1 RGGPHARRRPLAVAG
16 TAGRPDPRA
25 RALAIAPHRA
35 ALMRAILL
43 AVSLLAATGASGDA
57 PFYYRPKL
65 RTPDVVEPFLPSLAP
80 GGDAFP
86 EEKEAAE
93 LAARLAELGRRLRGH
108 PRRAVEV
115 ADLLAPTFRGGRLQP
130 VEEVAVAR
138 HPSLQIFRGGAPA
151 PELVSGPRPF
161 AEELRKL
168 VDGFREVTVAEFL
181 ITAIEVDREKG
192 VASTDVRYDLVG
204 PGREA
209 WRVEQSG

>member
-65 RTPDVVEPFLPSLAP
+65 RTPEVVEPFLPSLAP

-93 LAARLAELGRRLRGH
+93 LAARLAELGRSLRAS
-108 PRRAVEV
+108 PRRADV
-115 ADLLAPTFRGGRLQP
+115 ADILAPTFRGGRLQP
-130 VEEVAVAR
+130 AEEVAADR
-138 HPSLQIFRGGAPA
+138 SPALQVSR
-151 PELVSGPRPF
+151 SGPM
-161 AEELRKL
+161 
-168 VDGFREVTVAEFL
+168 T
-181 ITAIEVDREKG
+181 
-192 VASTDVRYDLVG
+192 
-204 PGREA
+204 
-209 WRVEQSG
+209 